1 MKLKGHSPTLDTILM
16 VEEALLEMGEY
27 PTKKALRENLPKQV
41 EYQTFN
47 NVLEYLEASGKIMYN
62 GRSIV
67 YTAVNNE
74 KLKDLIKM
82 GTIIASQE

>member
-16 VEEALLEMGEY
+16 VEEALLKMGEY
-27 PTKKALRENLPKQV
+27 PTKKALRETLPKKM

-62 GRSIV
+62 GRAII
-67 YTAVNNE
+67 YTGVNNE
-74 KLKDLIKM
+74 KLQDLINK
-82 GTIIASQE
+82 GTIIARQE

>member
-16 VEEALLEMGEY
+16 VEKALLEMGEY
-27 PTKKALRENLPKQV
+27 PTKKALRDKLPKQV

-62 GRSIV
+62 GRSII
-67 YTAVNNE
+67 YTEVNNE